1 MRSILGLFLV
11 FALTCISYAQSVPK
25 LSLRDSH
32 SKLRNSGNNSEFSAK
47 GKDFSFTINP
57 YIWGMAV
64 GGTVSLPNIP
74 SGYPQTY
81 EFNKSFSDA
90 VSNLKFAFMAGGR
103 LKYKQVSLLYDI
115 VYTNLKNFGATI
127 PSSQQLTSANITF
140 KEFITDLSIAYRINT
155 GSKTTTLDVYAGA
168 RFWAVDLETTI
179 IPPNQPQV
187 MLSGSK
193 SWVDPLIGVQA
204 NFTLSKEWYSYVR
217 SDFGGFGANSN
228 WSFMM
233 VGGFG
238 YKFNPNW
245 NTSLGLKYLGV
256 DYEKEKFLFKVNQYG
271 LLLSLGYWY

>member
-1 MRSILGLFLV
+1 MRTILALFLTLV
-11 FALTCISYAQSVPK
+11 ISCISNAQIDSK
-25 LSLRDSH
+25 LTLNDRE
-32 SKLRNSGNNSEFSAK
+32 SKLRNSGFIPEFNAK
-47 GKDFSFTINP
+47 AKDFSFTINP

-64 GGTVSLPNIP
+64 GGTLALPNIP
-74 SGYPQTY
+74 SGYPQSF

-115 VYTNLKNFGATI
+115 VYTNLKDFGATI
-127 PSSQQLTSANITF
+127 PNSQQLTSANITF

-204 NFTLSKEWYSYVR
+204 NFALSKEWYSYLR

>member
-1 MRSILGLFLV
+1 MKSILTLFL
-11 FALTCISYAQSVPK
+11 ALVLSGIAYAQFDPK
-25 LSLRDSH
+25 LSLNDNQ
-32 SKLRNSGNNSEFSAK
+32 SKLRNSGITPELNAK
-47 GKDFSFTINP
+47 AKDFSFTINP

-64 GGTVSLPNIP
+64 GGTVALPNIP
-74 SGYPQTY
+74 SGYPQSF

-115 VYTNLKNFGATI
+115 VYANLKDFGATI
-127 PSSQQLTSANITF
+127 PNSQQLTSANITF

-193 SWVDPLIGVQA
+193 SWVDPIVGLQA
-204 NFTLSKEWYSYVR
+204 NFALSKELYSYLR

-245 NTSLGLKYLGV
+245 NTSLGIKYLGV
-256 DYEKEKFLFKVNQYG
+256 DFEKEKFLFKVNQYG